1 MTRHEALQEALA
13 SLRIE
18 GLVPNAANMRLLQ
31 EWASH
36 RMSADAVIAAATR
49 SKKKG

>member
-1 MTRHEALQEALA
+1 MTRQKALQEALA

-31 EWASH
+31 EWVRH
-36 RMSADAVIAAATR
+36 RMSADAVVAAVIKP
-49 SKKKG
+49 KKK

>member
-18 GLVPNAANMRLLQ
+18 GLVPNADNKQLLQ

-36 RMSADAVIAAATR
+36 RMSADAVVAAVTKP
-49 SKKKG
+49 KKK

>member
-31 EWASH
+31 EWASY
-36 RMSADAVIAAATR
+36 RMSAEAVIAAVTKPR
-49 SKKKG
+49 KK